1 MTSTP
6 VTSTE
11 PTAGPTTDA
20 PAATTPATAGY
31 MGFIGVSTASSSIMP
46 VFPRWADVLGL
57 PTRALVGHDLPM
69 DATPAQYRAM
79 VEQIRDDPDHRGAL
93 VTTHKMN
100 VYAAASDL
108 FDELDPFA
116 VSCSEISSISKR
128 GDRLIGRAKDPLTVD
143 LALNDFLPTDHFA
156 RTGAEVLIL
165 GAGGSGTALSWA
177 LAERDDAP
185 TRVTVAALT
194 DDALDHLRAVHA
206 QHGTPADL
214 IRYVRTDSP
223 ADAAALVA
231 AAPAGSLIVNAT
243 GLGKDR
249 PGSPLPDDM
258 VFPERAVVWE
268 FNYRGSLEF
277 LHQARAQEAAR
288 SLQVVDGWRYFIHGW
303 SQVVADVFEL
313 DLTPQVVEQLAEAA
327 EFARR

>member
-1 MTSTP
+1 MT
-6 VTSTE
+6 
-11 PTAGPTTDA
+11 TAD
-20 PAATTPATAGY
+20 Y
-31 MGFIGVSTASSSIMP
+31 MGFVGVTTASSSIMK
-46 VFPRWADVLGL
+46 VFPLWADILGL
-57 PTRALVGHDLPM
+57 PTRTLIGHDLPM

-79 VEQIRDDPDHRGAL
+79 VEQIRDDPHHRGAL

-116 VSCSEISSISKR
+116 VSCAEISSISQR

-143 LALNDFLPTDHFA
+143 LALNDFLPADHFA
-156 RTGAEVLIL
+156 DTGAEVVIL

-177 LAERDDAP
+177 LAERADAP
-185 TRVTVAALT
+185 SRITVTARK
-194 DDALDHLRAVHA
+194 DADLETLREVHR
-206 QHGTPADL
+206 QHGTPEGL

-223 ADAAALVA
+223 AEADALVA
-231 AAPAGSLIVNAT
+231 AARAGSLIVNAT

-249 PGSPLPDDM
+249 PGSPLTDEV
-258 VFPERAVVWE
+258 VFPERAYVWE

-277 LHQARAQEAAR
+277 LHQAEAQQASRE
-288 SLQVVDGWRYFIHGW
+288 LTVVDGWRYFIHGW

-313 DLTPQVVEQLAEAA
+313 ELTPEIVEQLAAAA
-327 EFARR
+327 ESVR